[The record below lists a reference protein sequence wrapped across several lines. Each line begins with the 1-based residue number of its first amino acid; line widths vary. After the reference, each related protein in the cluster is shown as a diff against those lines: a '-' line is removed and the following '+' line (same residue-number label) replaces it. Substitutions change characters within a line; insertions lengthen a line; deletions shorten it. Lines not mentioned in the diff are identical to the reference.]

1 MKIPEFEVSF
11 GKKKKHPLHLYILG
25 AVLGFIIDMLHRLLH
40 VSPKDLWAL
49 VDQIGREFDIEDIQ
63 QLVLASPTLLND
75 RIRRD
80 VDDAIKDVKPEDPEI
95 KSVFT
100 EEKEGETPL
109 GGELRIRGEWVP
121 ENEEDQ

>member
-63 QLVLASPTLLND
+63 QLILASPTLLND
-75 RIRRD
+75 RI
-80 VDDAIKDVKPEDPEI
+80 
-95 KSVFT
+95 
-100 EEKEGETPL
+100 GETL
-109 GGELRIRGEWVP
+109 MMLSKTLNLKILRSNQYSLRRKKEKRR
-121 ENEEDQ
+121 